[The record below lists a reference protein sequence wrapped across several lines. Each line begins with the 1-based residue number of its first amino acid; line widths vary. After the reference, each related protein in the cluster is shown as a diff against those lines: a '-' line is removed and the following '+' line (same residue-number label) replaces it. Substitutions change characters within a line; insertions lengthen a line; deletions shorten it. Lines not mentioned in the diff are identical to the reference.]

1 MQDISGDW
9 EGQSRRNWNNA
20 GQWVYAEK
28 ILEWGDRNAQE
39 NHFLSV

>member
-20 GQWVYAEK
+20 GHPS
-28 ILEWGDRNAQE
+28 ICRE
-39 NHFLSV
+39 NPWMRGPERAREPLS